1 MARIASRVRA
11 RPLRSTLQAL
21 ASLLVL
27 LVVLT
32 AVAVGWVRWSAGDHV
47 YDVADV
53 PPAPVAIV
61 LGAGLRPDGT
71 PSQYLEARL
80 DDAATLH
87 RTHKVQAIL
96 VTGDHGQIEYDEVT
110 AMTDWLVDHGVPA
123 EKVVA
128 DHAGFD
134 TYDSC
139 QRARRIFG
147 VERAIVVTQGF
158 HLPRAVFL
166 CRQAGIATD
175 GVAAAT
181 EGGRPWM
188 NQLREIPATV
198 KAAADAIIDPG
209 PRYLGPD
216 ETGIDDALAD

>member
-1 MARIASRVRA
+1 MASV
-11 RPLRSTLQAL
+11 LVV
-21 ASLLVL
+21 LVL
-27 LVVLT
+27 LT
-32 AVAVGWVRWSAGDHV
+32 AVAVGWVRWSTRDHI

-61 LGAGLRPDGT
+61 LGAGLRADGT

-80 DDAATLH
+80 DDAATLY
-87 RTHKVQAIL
+87 RTDKVQAIL
-96 VTGDHGQIEYDEVT
+96 VTGDHGQVEYDEVA
-110 AMTDWLVDHGVPA
+110 AMTDWLVGQGIPA

-139 QRARRIFG
+139 QRARRVFG

-158 HLPRAVFL
+158 HVARAVFL
-166 CRQAGIATD
+166 CRRAGIAAD

-181 EGGRPWM
+181 EGGSPWM
-188 NQLREIPATV
+188 NHLREIPATV
-198 KAAADAIIDPG
+198 KAAGDAIIDPG

-216 ETGIDDALAD
+216 ETGIDDALED